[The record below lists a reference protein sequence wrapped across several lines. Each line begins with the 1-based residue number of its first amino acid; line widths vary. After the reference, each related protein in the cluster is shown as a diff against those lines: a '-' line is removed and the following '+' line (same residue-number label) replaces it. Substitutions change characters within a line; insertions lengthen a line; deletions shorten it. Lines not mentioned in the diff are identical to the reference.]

1 VVNGG
6 GTVIGFVLP
15 RLVLILVLNHLDREV
30 DVRHLEPDIAH
41 FDSRHWLPILDR
53 SQLDKKNMRPVV
65 LITDDESRHDGA
77 MSS

>member
-1 VVNGG
+1 VIKGG
-6 GTVIGFVLP
+6 ETVIGFIEP

-30 DVRHLEPDIAH
+30 DVRHLQANIAH
-41 FDSRHWLPILDR
+41 FDTRDWLSILNR